1 MDKFTQKVIDKLK
14 YNHILSRLLA
24 PSPLNSPAP
33 NIEVHTTIMIIAFTS
48 GLPLEYIIELKWGEI
63 LSLNSKSQPKIHE
76 KINISRYYDFPIN
89 HKLHKRLSNC
99 YKNLKSPPIESKI
112 IDGYTSYRDFKS
124 ILYGIRTLLIGI
136 GENALRDMNS
146 YKIDDKYLT
155 QIIFGRRVFEVC
167 GYTTKTSKR
176 LKTLFKLKTNEEL
189 FNFLG
194 YSSRSGI
201 KYNLSN
207 ISLDENKKYRYEN
220 ADSHSFMDDNKHF
233 NIKIG
238 NSKEHYPFQHFQVFH
253 DFIYKSQLYK
263 FPIITNGIAILL
275 LLSLTNGI
283 RLSLLLKLKWSDF
296 FLINEKESTMT
307 FKKKIKFGDSC
318 LNISEEIL
326 NRVQSFFSTSMRFY
340 GIDMEKKKVINLKG
354 LTYETLPNL
363 EYPLVISNKGN
374 QLTQPSLHRE
384 LIKALH
390 ELGFIHADK
399 FTTKSTLIMYGRRII
414 ELKGDHKPTIKHL
427 KEHFNFRSTQ
437 DLFNFLY
444 IDEHKGD
451 KGIRIKGF
459 DTVWEHILYDV

>member
-1 MDKFTQKVIDKLK
+1 MDEFTQKVIDKLK
-14 YNHILSRLLA
+14 YNHILSKLLA
-24 PSPLNSPAP
+24 PNPLNSPSP
-33 NIEVHTTIMIIAFTS
+33 NVEVSEIIMIITLTS
-48 GLPLEYIIELKWGEI
+48 GLPIEYIIELKWSAI
-63 LSLNSKSQPKIHE
+63 LSLNSKNQPKIHD
-76 KINISRYYDFPIN
+76 KLNISRYYDFPISY
-89 HKLHKRLSNC
+89 KLHERLSNC
-99 YKNLKSPPIESKI
+99 YKNLKYPSIESKI
-112 IDGYTSYRDFKS
+112 INGYTNNRDLKS
-124 ILYGIRTLLIGI
+124 LHRSIRISLISI
-136 GENALRDMNS
+136 SESVLRDMMS
-146 YKIDDKYLT
+146 YTIDDKYLT

-167 GYTTKTSKR
+167 GYTTKTSKK

-189 FNFLG
+189 FFFLG
-194 YSSRSGI
+194 YSSRHAI

-207 ISLDENKKYRYEN
+207 ISLDENKKHRYKNGE
-220 ADSHSFMDDNKHF
+220 SHSFMDDNKHF

-253 DFIYKSQLYK
+253 DFLYKSQLYK

-307 FKKKIKFGDSC
+307 FKKKIKFEGSY

-326 NRVQSFFSTSMRFY
+326 NRVQSFFSTSMYFY
-340 GIDMEKKKVINLKG
+340 GIDMEKKKVINPKG
-354 LTYETLPNL
+354 LTYETLPSL

-384 LIKALH
+384 LIKALRD
-390 ELGFIHADK
+390 LGFQHADK

-444 IDEHKGD
+444 INEYKGN
-451 KGIRIKGF
+451 KGVQIKGF
-459 DTVWEHILYDV
+459 NTIWEHVLYDV